1 MIAMAEQGEKR
12 RVKRVFIDADTG
24 KQISE
29 QTVVT
34 DAKDVATEVKIK
46 NVEESQAPEEDD
58 EP

>member
-1 MIAMAEQGEKR
+1 MMDMAEGEKR

-34 DAKDVATEVKIK
+34 DAKDMKLCVLMLRNPSRIK
-46 NVEESQAPEEDD
+46 
-58 EP
+58 